1 MKEFKSIGF
10 SYWPITILG
19 FIFLLVVRSP
29 TKHQSSSLLYN
40 LWGGDYSFIL
50 DNIFFVIS
58 SLLLV
63 IVLSINIISVDRT
76 GIVKKLFLIPIVLN
90 SKSWKNIKYYIEVVE
105 IYNGQYGKS
114 TTEAIWFIGDNN
126 KVCLRFEKRFRN
138 NLDEILKIIH
148 KFETK
153 NNNKLKI
160 SNPYFMSKGWTKI
173 KLPETKP

>member
-1 MKEFKSIGF
+1 MKEFKSIGY
-10 SYWPITILG
+10 SYWPIILW
-19 FIFLLVVRSP
+19 VVALSAIIKKP
-29 TKHQSSSLLYN
+29 KQHSNTSILFN

-90 SKSWKNIKYYIEVVE
+90 TKSWKNIKYYIEVVE
-105 IYNGQYGKS
+105 IYNVQYGKS

-138 NLDEILKIIH
+138 NLDEVLKIID

-173 KLPETKP
+173 KLTETKP